1 MFRPEL
7 ILKSMK
13 ICKKLV
19 KIWQKF
25 AEIENN
31 ATKINHGCN
40 VNGKFNFLECVPFH
54 VADSSQH
61 RSDKRR
67 RRRLLSAL
75 YLKKLTY
82 LQDPRCKIDFGI
94 FGSKC
99 VSDNSKS
106 ISKKIFFDFWKK
118 ILIFPPNI
126 INFGKFLSGDFG
138 SIFGEPGME
147 LEILIWFCSN

>member
-1 MFRPEL
+1 MFRPKF

-31 ATKINHGCN
+31 ATKINHGGN
-40 VNGKFNFLECVPFH
+40 VNGKFNFWECVPFH

-94 FGSKC
+94 FGLKC

-106 ISKKIFFDFWKK
+106 ISKKNIFRFLKNN
-118 ILIFPPNI
+118 LIFSLNL
-126 INFGKFLSGDFG
+126 INFRKSMTVKF
-138 SIFGEPGME
+138 
-147 LEILIWFCSN
+147 

>member
-1 MFRPEL
+1 MA
-7 ILKSMK
+7 
-13 ICKKLV
+13 

-40 VNGKFNFLECVPFH
+40 ENGKFNFFKCVPFH
-54 VADSSQH
+54 VADNSQH

-94 FGSKC
+94 FGLKC

-106 ISKKIFFDFWKK
+106 ISKKIFFDFWKT

-126 INFGKFLSGDFG
+126 INFGKFMSGDFG

>member
-1 MFRPEL
+1 MFRPKF

-40 VNGKFNFLECVPFH
+40 VNGKFNIFKCVPFH
-54 VADSSQH
+54 VADNSQH

-94 FGSKC
+94 FGLKC

-106 ISKKIFFDFWKK
+106 ISKKNIFRFLKKNSDFPPKYYKFWKIFVWWFWLDFRGTRDGAWNIDL
-118 ILIFPPNI
+118 IL
-126 INFGKFLSGDFG
+126 L
-138 SIFGEPGME
+138 
-147 LEILIWFCSN
+147 

>member
-94 FGSKC
+94 FGLKC

-106 ISKKIFFDFWKK
+106 ISKKKYFSIFEKKSDFSPKYYKFWKMFVWWFWLDFRGTRDGAWFIDL
-118 ILIFPPNI
+118 IL
-126 INFGKFLSGDFG
+126 L
-138 SIFGEPGME
+138 
-147 LEILIWFCSN
+147 

>member
-1 MFRPEL
+1 
-7 ILKSMK
+7 MK

-40 VNGKFNFLECVPFH
+40 VNGKFNLFKCVPFH
-54 VADSSQH
+54 VADNSQH

-94 FGSKC
+94 FGLKC